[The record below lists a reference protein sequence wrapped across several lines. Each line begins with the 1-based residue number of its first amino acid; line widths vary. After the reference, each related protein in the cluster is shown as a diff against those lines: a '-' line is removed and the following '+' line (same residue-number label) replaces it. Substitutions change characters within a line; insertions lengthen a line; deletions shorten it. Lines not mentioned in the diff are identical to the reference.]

1 MRTGRPRSQDADRT
15 PALPGRGQ
23 DARAP
28 RTRAGRPRSQDAGGT
43 PALPGCGMRTGRP
56 RSQDADGTPALPG
69 RRRDARAPRMRDA
82 DRTPA
87 LPGPYT
93 RGRDARALRRGVN
106 TCAPALSEYPVNR
119 QRNSGECS
127 RFDEFAALECLFQCV
142 PVGCRLSVLFNCSC
156 FNIDQPHF
164 TNT

>member
-1 MRTGRPRSQDADRT
+1 MRAGRPRSQDADRTPALPRPYTRERDACAPRTRTGRPRSQDRIHASGT

-28 RTRAGRPRSQDAGGT
+28 RTVYTRAGRPRSQD
-43 PALPGCGMRTGRP
+43 RIH
-56 RSQDADGTPALPG
+56 ADG
-69 RRRDARAPRMRDA
+69 
-82 DRTPA
+82 TPA

-93 RGRDARALRRGVN
+93 RRQDARALSRGVN